1 MQVKGTL
8 LKVLDQE
15 TISDKFSK
23 RTIVV
28 RTKEEY
34 PQEIPVEFVNDKIK
48 LIESFKEGEDV
59 DVAINLRGR
68 EWKGKWFPSVN
79 GWKISGLVSEVTSST
94 QSPDREDLPF

>member
-34 PQEIPVEFVNDKIK
+34 PQDYSP
-48 LIESFKEGEDV
+48 
-59 DVAINLRGR
+59 A
-68 EWKGKWFPSVN
+68 
-79 GWKISGLVSEVTSST
+79 ST
-94 QSPDREDLPF
+94 GAA